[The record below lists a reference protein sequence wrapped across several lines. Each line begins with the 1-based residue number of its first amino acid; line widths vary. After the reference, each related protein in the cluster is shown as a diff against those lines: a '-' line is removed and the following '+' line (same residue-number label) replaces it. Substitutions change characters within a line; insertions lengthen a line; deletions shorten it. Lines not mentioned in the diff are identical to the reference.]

1 MKIEDSPFRFGGT
14 SPVEKL
20 RRQHAAVEF
29 SLDDLDL
36 SFLDLLTAVASE
48 GSAERKEATDRE
60 RDELQKAEKLST
72 GHSAKDVTG
81 KPKLTLVTKP
91 NTPAPAEDVR
101 TEVAEDMQLLNS
113 ELSPLDIQYMKQAVI
128 PALPILLG
136 SVPIESVFPVEPD
149 GAISYR
155 GHDISPSLAEL
166 IEKGYKSGRPIRVE
180 LDPKSAVVL
189 KIRNGQVSA
198 EFVSTDKTMHLVM
211 QQELDDLRHRMAL
224 KNLPVGTLD
233 AKYRDPEQSR
243 QQNAQD
249 DDEEQ

>member
-48 GSAERKEATDRE
+48 SNTERKEAVERE
-60 RDELQKAEKLST
+60 REELQKAEKPPAGNSE
-72 GHSAKDVTG
+72 ATG

-91 NTPAPAEDVR
+91 NAPAPAEDIR
-101 TEVAEDMQLLNS
+101 TEVAEDMQLLNN
-113 ELSPLDIQYMKQAVI
+113 ELSPLDIQYMKQTVI
-128 PALPILLG
+128 PALPILMG
-136 SVPIESVFPVEPD
+136 SVPIESVFPTEPD
-149 GAISYR
+149 GSISYR
-155 GHDISPSLAEL
+155 GHEISPSLAEL

-211 QQELDDLRHRMAL
+211 QQELDDLRHRMTL

-243 QQNAQD
+243 QQNSED
-249 DDEEQ
+249 DDEAQ

>member
-48 GSAERKEATDRE
+48 GETARKETTE
-60 RDELQKAEKLST
+60 RDELQKTEKSST
-72 GHSAKDVTG
+72 GSSPKEVTG

-91 NTPAPAEDVR
+91 SAPAPAEDIR

-155 GHDISPSLAEL
+155 GHEISPSLAEL